1 MDRQSCDGG
10 DDGDDGREHDDDEP
24 GGAVR
29 GLRRRLGDAHGV
41 DEGVRDKQEEFHGGT
56 GLMVAGSGEALY
68 LLEG

>member
-1 MDRQSCDGG
+1 MDSEGRNGG
-10 DDGDDGREHDDDEP
+10 NSGNDKGKHNDDEP